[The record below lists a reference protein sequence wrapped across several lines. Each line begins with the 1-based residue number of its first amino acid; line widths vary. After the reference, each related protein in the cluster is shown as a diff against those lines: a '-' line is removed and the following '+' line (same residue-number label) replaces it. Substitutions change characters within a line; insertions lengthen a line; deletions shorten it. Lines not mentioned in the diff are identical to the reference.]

1 MPSYLTNLLT
11 TTTSRYDSLRRTLLS
26 STDERDG
33 DTPDDSHI
41 SRVLRAYYAEKSR
54 PLPDWLP
61 PDPRSVRPQ
70 LQHPEAV
77 STYQSYSTSARNWI
91 VGGGSTAAA
100 ATARPGLAPQ
110 ASSRRAGGIS
120 DLWDRPAGT
129 SQAQA
134 QATPSLRRGEGS
146 TLRSSGTFEPEP
158 MPAPRGNSPSSQQ
171 PRPSGPTPQ
180 QPQHNY
186 SYNSAP
192 SRLQPAGGRPLPSQ
206 RAGTTQQSGSLR
218 GARSGA
224 APEGDYFG
232 APHASGTGAAGGGG
246 GAVPPT
252 PGISAQDR
260 LKARLWGGARPASPG
275 PGRGSGVE

>member
-11 TTTSRYDSLRRTLLS
+11 TTTSRYDTLRRTLLS

-54 PLPDWLP
+54 SLPDWLP
-61 PDPRSVRPQ
+61 PDPRSARPH
-70 LQHPEAV
+70 LQHPDSSAAV

-120 DLWDRPAGT
+120 DLWDRPAAS
-129 SQAQA
+129 SQASA

-146 TLRSSGTFEPEP
+146 TLRSSGNFEPDSASP
-158 MPAPRGNSPSSQQ
+158 PRYDLSS
-171 PRPSGPTPQ
+171 SGQARPTPLQ
-180 QPQHNY
+180 QQQHNY

-192 SRLQPAGGRPLPSQ
+192 SRLQPAGSRPLPSQ
-206 RAGTTQQSGSLR
+206 RVGTTQQSGSLR
-218 GARSGA
+218 GARGGA

-232 APHASGTGAAGGGG
+232 GASATGVGGGG
-246 GAVPPT
+246 AAGAVPPT

-275 PGRGSGVE
+275 LGRGSGFE